1 MRRAVRQA
9 RVERERRLIAEF
21 QELGERAVVVYVLP
35 TCKHQIGF
43 FWLLQASAQYQP
55 VCIEQHNLPPN
66 LFLHAN
72 LIRQHQMAKNW
83 RVRFSF
89 IHSLL
94 PSTPPSGLL
103 GAVRTLR
110 TSVELIV
117 SPLQDLRVEKGY
129 FR

>member
-72 LIRQHQMAKNW
+72 LIRQHQMAKKLAGAIL
-83 RVRFSF
+83 
-89 IHSLL
+89 IHSF
-94 PSTPPSGLL
+94 TPPVNPPFRPLGSG
-103 GAVRTLR
+103 
-110 TSVELIV
+110 
-117 SPLQDLRVEKGY
+117 
-129 FR
+129 